1 MRDGTPG
8 GGGKSTGEGWR
19 MVKDWPGYS
28 ANAGSSITE
37 GGSNPKPR

>member
-19 MVKDWPGYS
+19 MVKGWPGYS